1 MSDSKPEKQSGAKS
15 PNTNISTDV
24 FSLSLSIQFP
34 LLARASL
41 VLSPPLLE
49 QKAAD
54 SFQIW

>member
-1 MSDSKPEKQSGAKS
+1 MPDARAEKESGTKS
-15 PNTNISTDV
+15 PNTNTSTDV
-24 FSLSLSIQFP
+24 FSLDQFP
-34 LLARASL
+34 LLPRASL